1 MQTPDMHRGRTV
13 KTLLVVVTLALFSPI
28 AFSHPG
34 GIDNCGGHRYKKK
47 GGGYHIH
54 DNAKFCACYPNNKRC
69 TGGGKSGPKPK
80 SPK

>member
-34 GIDNCGGHRYKKK
+34 GIDNCGG
-47 GGGYHIH
+47 
-54 DNAKFCACYPNNKRC
+54 A
-69 TGGGKSGPKPK
+69 SV
-80 SPK
+80 